1 MVVSTRQIRLIGKP
15 LLHLACS
22 LPLVLLILSI
32 AEIGGLRLG
41 PNPQLYIRDVL
52 GEWGLRLL
60 LLTLTITPLRR
71 LAGKP
76 WPLLFRRLLGLWAF
90 AYLALHFVTYF
101 FLDRSLDL
109 AIITE
114 DILKRPYITLGMTA
128 FMLMIPLAV
137 TSTAGWQRRLGAR
150 WLQLHRLIYPIA
162 ILGCW
167 HFYWLVKK
175 DVREPLVY
183 CAILAVL
190 LGFRLW
196 RLRRR
201 TSGKAHGLARD
212 AP

>member
-1 MVVSTRQIRLIGKP
+1 MVVSTRQIRLAGKP

-60 LLTLTITPLRR
+60 LVTLAITPLRR
-71 LAGKP
+71 LIGKP

-101 FLDRSLDL
+101 FLDRSLEL
-109 AIITE
+109 ALIIE

-128 FMLMIPLAV
+128 FMLMIPLAI
-137 TSTAGWQRRLGAR
+137 TSTAGWQRRLGGR

-162 ILGCW
+162 VLGCW

-175 DVREPLVY
+175 DLREPLVY
-183 CAILAVL
+183 CGLLAILLV
-190 LGFRLW
+190 
-196 RLRRR
+196 
-201 TSGKAHGLARD
+201 ARIWWARAD
-212 AP
+212 KTRAA

>member
-1 MVVSTRQIRLIGKP
+1 MVVSTRQIRLAGKP

-60 LLTLTITPLRR
+60 LVTLAITPLRR
-71 LAGKP
+71 LIGKP

-101 FLDRSLDL
+101 FLDRSLEL
-109 AIITE
+109 ALIIE

-128 FMLMIPLAV
+128 FMLMIPLAI
-137 TSTAGWQRRLGAR
+137 TSTAGWQRRLGGR

-162 ILGCW
+162 VLGCW
-167 HFYWLVKK
+167 HFYWLVKA

-183 CAILAVL
+183 AAIVAVL
-190 LGFRLW
+190 LGW
-196 RLRRR
+196 RVWKARQRRGR
-201 TSGKAHGLARD
+201 AATA
-212 AP
+212 

>member
-1 MVVSTRQIRLIGKP
+1 MPGQVPRMSWRL
-15 LLHLACS
+15 LAHIACA
-22 LPLVLLILSI
+22 LPLVYLLLQL
-32 AEIGGLRLG
+32 AEVGGLRLG
-41 PNPQLYIRDVL
+41 PNPQLLIRDFL

-60 LLTLTITPLRR
+60 LLTLCMTPLRS
-71 LAGKP
+71 LTGKP
-76 WPLLFRRLLGLWAF
+76 WPLQFRRLLGLWSF
-90 AYLALHFVTYF
+90 GYLALHFITYF
-101 FLDRSLDL
+101 LLDRSLDL
-109 AIITE
+109 PLIIEDITE
-114 DILKRPYITLGMTA
+114 RPFITIGFTA
-128 FMLMIPLAV
+128 FMLMLPLAA
-137 TSTAGWQRRLGAR
+137 TSTAGWRRQLGPR
-150 WLQLHRLIYPIA
+150 WVSLHRLVYLIA

-201 TSGKAHGLARD
+201 TSGKAHGPAPD